1 MQLTTAVEIPAR
13 EIAITY
19 KSRLLLMGSCFAGN
33 IGAKLSD
40 NKFRVQL
47 NPFGILYNPL
57 SIAYTLE
64 RILDR
69 ELFDEQ
75 SPEILYHQERWHSFM
90 HHSDFSCR
98 EKRDTI
104 DRINNSL
111 LEASDCLNS
120 LDYLIV
126 TYGTA
131 YVYRRK
137 ENNRVVGNCHKL
149 PASEFTR
156 ELLSVDEIVK
166 STAPIIE
173 RIIALRPT
181 AKIVFTVSPI
191 RHLRDGAHDNQRS
204 KAMLIL
210 AIEEL
215 RRLFPHNTTYFPAY
229 EIMLDELRDYRFF
242 AEDMI
247 HPSSVAI
254 EYIWEKFQT
263 FSFDSSTIATSKEI
277 NEIMRALAHRPFDE
291 HSHNYHRF
299 IGDTL
304 RKIELLKEREP
315 YIDFEKEITKC
326 NTILNR

>member
-1 MQLTTAVEIPAR
+1 MLLTTAVEIPTR
-13 EIAITY
+13 EITITH
-19 KSRLLLMGSCFAGN
+19 KSNLLFIGSCFAGN
-33 IGAKLSD
+33 IGAKLSES
-40 NKFRVQL
+40 KFRVQL

-64 RILDR
+64 RIMNR
-69 ELFDEQ
+69 ELFHEQ
-75 SPEILYHQERWHSFM
+75 SPEIFYHQERWHSYM

-98 EKRDTI
+98 EQSDTI
-104 DRINNSL
+104 DKINSTL
-111 LEASDCLNS
+111 LEASDKLNS

-137 ENNRVVGNCHKL
+137 EDNRVVGNCHKL
-149 PASEFTR
+149 PAKEFTR
-156 ELLSVDEIVK
+156 ELLSVDEIIK
-166 STAPIIE
+166 CTAPIIE
-173 RIIALRPT
+173 RMTAERPT

-204 KAMLIL
+204 KATLLL

-215 RRLFPHNTTYFPAY
+215 RRLFPNNTAYFPAY
-229 EIMLDELRDYRFF
+229 EIMLDELRDYRFY

-247 HPSSVAI
+247 HPSPVAI

-263 FSFDSSTIATSKEI
+263 FSFDSSTMATNKEI

-291 HSHNYHRF
+291 HSQNYQRF
-299 IGDTL
+299 IQETL

>member
-1 MQLTTAVEIPAR
+1 M
-13 EIAITY
+13 
-19 KSRLLLMGSCFAGN
+19 K
-33 IGAKLSD
+33 
-40 NKFRVQL
+40 
-47 NPFGILYNPL
+47 
-57 SIAYTLE
+57 
-64 RILDR
+64 R
-69 ELFDEQ
+69 ELFDGE
-75 SPEILYHQERWHSFM
+75 SPEIFYHQERWHSYM

-98 EKRDTI
+98 EQSDTI
-104 DRINNSL
+104 DKINSTL
-111 LEASDCLNS
+111 LEASDKLNS

-137 ENNRVVGNCHKL
+137 EDNRVVGNCHKL
-149 PASEFTR
+149 PAKEFTR
-156 ELLSVDEIVK
+156 ELLSVDEIVEN
-166 STAPIIE
+166 TAPIIE
-173 RIIALRPT
+173 RLTAERPT
-181 AKIVFTVSPI
+181 AKIIFTVSPI

-204 KAMLIL
+204 KATLIL

-215 RRLFPHNTTYFPAY
+215 RRLFPNNTAYFPAY
-229 EIMLDELRDYRFF
+229 EIMLDELRDYRFY

-247 HPSSVAI
+247 HPSPVAI

-263 FSFDSSTIATSKEI
+263 FSFDSSTMATNKEI

-291 HSHNYHRF
+291 HSQNYHRF
-299 IGDTL
+299 IQETM